1 MQEKWKSLKSVVKHG
16 DKYAVSTLGRVK
28 NVNTGRILK
37 PYTLP
42 SGYRQVTLCSSSQR
56 KNYTVHRLVALAFI
70 PNPDNKRE
78 VNHKDTDKQNNCI
91 SNLEWNTS
99 SENHKH
105 AYAHGLMKP
114 PAPKRTKPV
123 KEIKPKPKCRNRA
136 ELTEQDVIKIRKL
149 AATGEY
155 THEKL
160 SIMFGVHRRTISY
173 IVQRKT
179 WADVG

>member
-1 MQEKWKSLKSVVKHG
+1 MKENWESLKGVVKHG

-28 NVNTGRILK
+28 NANTGRILK
-37 PYTLP
+37 PYTTPL
-42 SGYRQVTLCSSSQR
+42 GYHQVSLCSNSQC
-56 KNYTVHRLVALAFI
+56 KNYRVHRLVALVFI

-78 VNHKDTDKQNNCI
+78 VNHKDTNKQNNCI
-91 SNLEWNTS
+91 SNLEWSTS

-114 PAPKRTKPV
+114 PVKKRTKPV
-123 KEIKPKPKCRNRA
+123 KKTKPKPKGRNRA
-136 ELTEQDVIKIRKL
+136 ELTEQDVIEIRKL

-160 SIMFGVHRRTISY
+160 STMFGVHRRTISY
-173 IVQRKT
+173 IIQRKT